1 MLLAIVGT
9 ERVVVGRCSE
19 GLFAFSDSCTHK
31 GGSLADVAL
40 VDCTVQCPWHGSQFD
55 IRNGRVVAG
64 PAEEKIDTYSIET
77 RGNEVYIKP
86 KAPRTAKKEPK
97 KAA

>member
-31 GGSLADVAL
+31 GGSLSDGAL
-40 VDCTVQCPWHGSQFD
+40 VGCTVQCPWHGSQFD

-64 PAEEKIDTYSIET
+64 PAEKQIKIYSIET
-77 RGNEVYIKP
+77 RDGEIYVKP
-86 KAPRTAKKEPK
+86 LQIPAMGTRRVA
-97 KAA
+97 